1 MCGVIG
7 VLGTPQA
14 ARRVQA
20 GLTLLQHRG
29 QDAAG
34 ILSYDDQLK
43 NGGFHF
49 VRNLGLVDQAVPPS
63 ALESLTGTA
72 AIGHT
77 RYSTVGRSE
86 LSGVQPFL
94 LNYPYGIGIVHN
106 GNLVN
111 FSKLSK
117 ELQEESRRHPLT
129 QSDTETI
136 LNLFAEALARASEG
150 QKLNFRH
157 ICEAITQVHKR
168 AIGSYSCVA
177 LIAGYGIIGFRD
189 PHGIRPLL
197 FARRTENDGKE
208 SYLFASESGAA
219 QFLDYQSIQEVGCG
233 ELIAVTLDGRVERAK
248 LTTTEGASA
257 NRPCMFEWIYFAS
270 PQSEI
275 ARSPVYRAR
284 IQLGRRLAHKVKKAI
299 EAGRIQPDIIV
310 PVPETARIA
319 AIALSEEL
327 GLPYRE
333 LLIKNR
339 YISRT
344 FILDSQDKREKAVQ
358 LKIAPVESEIRGKNI
373 LLVDDSIVRGT
384 TSRKL
389 VSLLR
394 HCGAR
399 EVTFVSTAPPIRYP
413 CHYGIDFPNR
423 EELIAHDKTEA
434 EIEKAM
440 NVDHVIYQDIE
451 DLRSALQPDS
461 DLSLFEKTN
470 TQSNFKPCEACLT
483 GEYPTSV
490 KDYKPRQEKPNA
502 TEHVPHL

>member
-14 ARRVQA
+14 SRRVQA

-34 ILSYDDQLK
+34 ILSY
-43 NGGFHF
+43 NEASGFHF
-49 VRNLGLVDQAVPPS
+49 TKNLGLVDQAITQP
-63 ALESLTGTA
+63 AIESLIGNA

-77 RYSTVGRSE
+77 RYSTVGKSE

-111 FSKLSK
+111 FSKLSR
-117 ELQEESRRHPLT
+117 ELQVESRRHPLT

-136 LNLFAEALARASEG
+136 LNLFGEALARASEG
-150 QKLNFRH
+150 QKLNFHH
-157 ICEAITQVHKR
+157 ICEAIKTVQTR
-168 AIGSYSCVA
+168 AVGSYSCVA
-177 LIAGYGIIGFRD
+177 LIAGYGLIGFRD

-197 FARRTENDGKE
+197 FAKRTETDGNT

-219 QFLDYQSIQEVGCG
+219 QFLDYNSIEEVGPG
-233 ELIAVTLDGRVERAK
+233 EVISVSLEGRVDRAQLNAK
-248 LTTTEGASA
+248 
-257 NRPCMFEWIYFAS
+257 NHRPCMFEWIYFAS

-275 ARSPVYRAR
+275 AKSPVYRAR
-284 IQLGRRLAHKVKKAI
+284 IQLGKRLAHKVKKEI
-299 EAGRIQPDIIV
+299 ESGRIKPDIIV

-358 LKIAPVESEIRGKNI
+358 LKIAPVESEIRGRNI

-384 TSRKL
+384 TSKKL
-389 VSLLR
+389 VALLK
-394 HCGAR
+394 HCGAK

-423 EELIAHDKTEA
+423 EELIAHDKDET
-434 EIEKAM
+434 EIEKTM
-440 NVDHVIYQDIE
+440 GVDRVVYQDIE
-451 DLRSALQPDS
+451 DLRSALQPNS
-461 DLSLFEKTN
+461 DLSLYGKTDF
-470 TQSNFKPCEACLT
+470 TPCEACLT
-483 GEYPTSV
+483 GDYPTSI
-490 KDYKPRQEKPNA
+490 KDYEPRQENQNIHAKTTKPLVA
-502 TEHVPHL
+502 KSPDL